1 MKWARGIQQLTEIL
15 DVEETAG
22 GKDIDGQHED
32 EEKAGGNPECDVTYI
47 WNMNHLDNVRDTNA
61 LNLVI
66 YTKL

>member
-1 MKWARGIQQLTEIL
+1 MKWARGIKQLTEIL

-32 EEKAGGNPECDVTYI
+32 EENAGGNPECDVTYI
-47 WNMNHLDNVRDTNA
+47 WNMNYLDNVRDTNA

-66 YTKL
+66 CTKL

>member
-32 EEKAGGNPECDVTYI
+32 EENAGGNPECDVMYYL
-47 WNMNHLDNVRDTNA
+47 NHA
-61 LNLVI
+61 
-66 YTKL
+66 